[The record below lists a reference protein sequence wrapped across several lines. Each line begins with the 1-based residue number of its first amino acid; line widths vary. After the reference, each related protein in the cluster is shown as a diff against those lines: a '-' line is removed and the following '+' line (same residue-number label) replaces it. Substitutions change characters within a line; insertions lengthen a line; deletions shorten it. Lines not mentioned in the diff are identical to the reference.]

1 MPAYNTISDFCQV
14 QGMKQIYIR
23 GGVPLTGQVRIQ
35 GSKNA
40 ALPIL
45 AASILAKGEHEIKN
59 CPKIA
64 DVYYMLELLRT
75 QGVRTIWQG
84 RNLYIDARNLIP
96 GPLQEKKEGSM
107 RSSIFLLGA
116 MLGRFGE
123 VDLEY
128 PGGCIIGDRPVDWH
142 ILHLNQMGAI
152 FCDSST
158 RITAK
163 ATKLVGCEHYLTFP
177 SVGVTENIIIA
188 AVLAEGTTIIHNAAK
203 EPEIVALCEFLNSA
217 GANIC
222 GAGKTDITI
231 EGVTELHNGVV
242 TLPGDRI
249 VAGTYAL
256 ACMMTGGGVLL
267 EGAPV
272 SHLSRLIPL
281 IHAMGGNTV
290 TMEEGL
296 YLHRKDKLSA
306 IPYTVTEVYPGFPT
320 DLQSPLMATLCVA
333 EGESAI
339 EERIFGNRFRIVPEL
354 LKMGADIHI
363 EGHTAYIHGVK
374 KLQGS
379 TLVAE
384 ELRGGAALVLA
395 GLGASG
401 ETYIKQCGHIYRG
414 YENICRDLSELGAR
428 IYGE

>member
-1 MPAYNTISDFCQV
+1 
-14 QGMKQIYIR
+14 MKQIYIR
-23 GGVPLTGQVRIQ
+23 GGVPLSGQVHIQ

-45 AASILAKGEHEIKN
+45 AATLLANGEHEIKN

-64 DVYYMLELLRT
+64 DVYYMLELLKT
-75 QGVRTIWQG
+75 QGVRSYWQG
-84 RNLYIDARNLIP
+84 RNLYIDTKKPTP
-96 GPLQEKKEGSM
+96 GPLHEKKEGSM

-128 PGGCIIGDRPVDWH
+128 PGGCVIGDRPVDWH
-142 ILHLNQMGAI
+142 ILHLNQMGVM
-152 FCDSST
+152 FCDSFT
-158 RITAK
+158 GITAK
-163 ATKLVGCEHYLTFP
+163 VTKLIGHEHTLMFP
-177 SVGVTENIIIA
+177 SVGVTENIIMA
-188 AVLAEGTTIIHNAAK
+188 GTLAEGTTVIHNAAK
-203 EPEIVALCEFLNSA
+203 EPEIVALCEFLNTC
-217 GANIC
+217 GANIT
-222 GAGKTDITI
+222 GAGKSDIVI
-231 EGVTELHNGVV
+231 EGVSELHSGSI

-256 ACMMTGGGVLL
+256 ACMMTSGGVLL
-267 EGAPV
+267 EGAPIA
-272 SHLSRLIPL
+272 HLSRLIPL
-281 IHAMGGNTV
+281 IHAMGGDTV
-290 TMEEGL
+290 TMEDGL
-296 YLHRKDKLSA
+296 YLHRKDALCA

-333 EGESAI
+333 EGDSTI

-374 KLQGS
+374 KLRG
-379 TLVAE
+379 TTITAE

-395 GLGASG
+395 GLGAGG

-414 YENICRDLSELGAR
+414 YENICRDLTELGAR

>member
-1 MPAYNTISDFCQV
+1 
-14 QGMKQIYIR
+14 MKQIYIR
-23 GGVPLTGQVRIQ
+23 GGVPLLGEVRVQ

-45 AASILAKGEHEIKN
+45 AATLLIKGELEIRN

-64 DVYYMLELLRT
+64 DVYGMLELLES
-75 QGVRTIWQG
+75 QGAGYYWQG
-84 RNLYIDARNLIP
+84 RNLYIDTKHLTP
-96 GPLQEKKEGSM
+96 SPFYEKNEGTM

-116 MLGRFGE
+116 MLGRFHE
-123 VDLEY
+123 VDLAY
-128 PGGCIIGDRPVDWH
+128 PGGCVIGDRPVDWH
-142 ILHLNQMGAI
+142 ILYLQQMGAV
-152 FCDSST
+152 FCESDT

-163 ATKLVGCEHYLTFP
+163 VTQLIGKELTLTFP
-177 SVGVTENIIIA
+177 SVGVTENIIMA
-188 AVLAEGTTIIHNAAK
+188 AVLAKGTTVLHNAAR
-203 EPEIVALCEFLNSA
+203 EPEIVTLCNFLNEA
-217 GANIC
+217 GAKIV
-222 GAGKTDITI
+222 GAGKKDIVI
-231 EGVTELHNGVV
+231 EGVDALHSACIQ
-242 TLPGDRI
+242 LPGDRI

-256 ACMMTGGGVLL
+256 ACMITGGSVLL

-272 SHLSRLIPL
+272 AHMTRLIPM
-281 IHAMGGNTV
+281 IHAMGGTTAVMDN
-290 TMEEGL
+290 GL
-296 YLHRKDKLSA
+296 YLHRKDTLRA

-320 DLQSPLMATLCVA
+320 DLQSPLMAILSMA
-333 EGESAI
+333 QGESVI
-339 EERIFGNRFRIVPEL
+339 DERIFGNRFRIVPEL
-354 LKMGADIHI
+354 LKMGANIYVD
-363 EGHTAYIHGVK
+363 GHTAYIYGVK
-374 KLQGS
+374 RLKGN